1 MIEIE
6 IETEMIRNDLEF
18 CTKLWDKNPTLYF
31 QLLPHL
37 CLIILEIYSYSNAK
51 IDNKRLENIR
61 AKAKFLDDNKID
73 IEGAITLL
81 NDIRANHKNY
91 FYSSHKGV
99 FGRIK
104 MIFQKDIGEFRYQ
117 GSFVGTTILYH
128 YNISLSSKSSS
139 LPHFTEEKAYNLGYE
154 IGQLIGAAVS
164 SGSIKTSNESTPKIR
179 EDLFRY
185 KDYKSEKYFA
195 HIFYSELTPGVAEL
209 LLTYLSMLNFVYLVL
224 DSQNTNSFSLFKIR
238 YITIFHVISSI
249 RKLQGYF
256 RKISLLSDKSDI
268 VFRNISSDST
278 SKLILANKNFR
289 NTLVHYRIKKNHD
302 HLDKN
307 KLFFGLVENSFDS
320 HTAEQMKDLVNAK
333 IESTITIL
341 DAWMRSDI
349 PSHLTTKAH
358 RP

>member
-6 IETEMIRNDLEF
+6 SEMIRNDLEF
-18 CTKLWDKNPTLYF
+18 CLKLWDKNPTLYF

-51 IDNKRLENIR
+51 IDNSHLENIR

-73 IEGAITLL
+73 IGGTITLL

-91 FYSSHKGV
+91 FYSSHKGI

-104 MIFQKDIGEFRYQ
+104 MFFQKDIGEFRYQ

-128 YNISLSSKSSS
+128 YNISLSSKNAS
-139 LPHFTEEKAYNLGYE
+139 LLEFTGDKAYSLGYE

-164 SGSIKTSNESTPKIR
+164 SGFVKISNEPRSTSMMR

-195 HIFYSELTPGVAEL
+195 HMFYSELTPGIAEL
-209 LLTYLSMLNFVYLVL
+209 LLAYLSMLNFVFLVL
-224 DSQNTNSFSLFKIR
+224 DPENTNSFSLFKIR
-238 YITIFHVISSI
+238 YITVFHVISSI
-249 RKLQGYF
+249 RKLQGHF
-256 RKISLLSDKSDI
+256 RKISLLSNKSDI
-268 VFRNISSDST
+268 VFQNISSDST
-278 SKLILANKNFR
+278 SKLILSNKNFR
-289 NTLVHYRIKKNHD
+289 NTLVHYRLKKNHQ

-333 IESTITIL
+333 IESAITIL

-349 PSHLTTKAH
+349 PNHLTKKGS
-358 RP
+358 